1 MEEGQEF
8 EFSEL
13 TFRTAILDSLPLN
26 ISVLDESGKIVA
38 VNKGWREFAAANGM
52 DDAVAGIGVNYFEVC
67 RDAGLDPNA
76 RAALEGIRD
85 VIQGRSAS
93 FYHRYPCH
101 SATESRWFALRA
113 APLSDHPS
121 FAVVSHENITERV
134 LARIAGRPS
143 RGWRRST
150 DADQK

>member
-13 TFRTAILDSLPLN
+13 TFRAAIQDSLPFN
-26 ISVLDESGKIVA
+26 ISVLDPSGEILA

-52 DDAVAGIGVNYFEVC
+52 DDAVAGIGVNYLDVC
-67 RDAGLDPNA
+67 RDAALDPNA
-76 RAALEGIRD
+76 RAALEGIQD

-101 SATESRWFALRA
+101 SPAESRWFALRA

-121 FAVVSHENITERV
+121 FVVVAHENITERV
-134 LARIAGRPS
+134 LARIARRPS
-143 RGWRRST
+143 RGWRRPT
-150 DADQK
+150 EADQK